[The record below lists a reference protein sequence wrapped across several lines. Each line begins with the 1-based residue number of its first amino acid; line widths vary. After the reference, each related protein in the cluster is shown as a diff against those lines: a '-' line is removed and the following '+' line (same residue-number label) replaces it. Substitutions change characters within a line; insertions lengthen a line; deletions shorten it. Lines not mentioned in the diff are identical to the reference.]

1 MTSKARIANALTEV
15 IDVVIVGSGF
25 GGLGMAI
32 KLKESGRQNFVV
44 LEKDKEVGG
53 TWRDNSYP
61 GSACDVQ
68 SHMYSF
74 SFAGKAN
81 WSKRYAPWHEIQ
93 QYILDTTDQYNLRP
107 HIRFGQEVIA
117 ANFDESAGLWTIRTA
132 IGDTFI
138 ARHWVLASGP
148 LHVPQYPN
156 IKGLDSFKGKVFHS
170 ARWQHDYD
178 LKGKNV
184 VSIGTGG
191 SAVQYAP
198 EIASEVKQLYV
209 FQRSPAWVI
218 PRDERLYSS
227 FSKKLF
233 GRFPMLRKLHR
244 ARLYWSNE
252 SRVWPIF
259 NPSVARVLQKLA
271 EAFIRFQVK
280 DKELARKLTPDYTFG
295 CKRILIS
302 NKYYPMFNRDNV
314 ELVTE
319 GILEVREN
327 SIVTKD
333 GVERPA
339 DCIILGTGFTV
350 DPRIYMKD
358 FELTGLG
365 GRTLNEDWKDGSE
378 AYYGTT
384 VSGYP
389 NMYQLVGP
397 NTALGHNSIIFM
409 IECQVQHILNCISLL
424 EEKGGDYIDVRAEV
438 QEKFNVRMQEKLKG
452 TVWESGC
459 QSWYQQADGKNF
471 TIWPA
476 STWRFWLETR
486 ELKPGAYEVLH
497 CKRSSL
503 EETTLHEPTNQS
515 K

>member
-1 MTSKARIANALTEV
+1 MTSQAALAGTSTSV
-15 IDVVIVGSGF
+15 VDVVIVGSGF

-32 KLKESGRQNFVV
+32 KLKESGNDNFVI
-44 LEKDKEVGG
+44 LEKDNEVGG

-61 GSACDVQ
+61 GCACDVQ

-74 SFAGKAN
+74 SFAGKPD
-81 WSKRYAPWHEIQ
+81 WSKRYAPWNEIQ
-93 QYILDTTDQYNLRP
+93 RYILDTTEQYDLRR
-107 HIRFGQEVIA
+107 HIRFGQEVTGA
-117 ANFDESAGLWTIRTA
+117 HFDDRTGQWTLDTA
-132 IGDTFI
+132 SGDQFI
-138 ARHWVLASGP
+138 TRHWVLASGP
-148 LHVPQYPN
+148 LHVPSYPK
-156 IKGLDSFKGKVFHS
+156 IKGLERFKGKVFHS
-170 ARWQHDYD
+170 ARWDHDYD
-178 LKGKNV
+178 LTGKRV

-191 SAVQYAP
+191 SAVQYVP
-198 EIASEVKQLYV
+198 EIAPQVDQLYV

-218 PRDERLYSS
+218 PRDERRYGTLR
-227 FSKKLF
+227 KQLF
-233 GRFPMLRKLHR
+233 KRFPALRKLHR

-259 NPSVARVLQKLA
+259 NPALARTLQKLA

-280 DKELARKLTPDYTFG
+280 DPDTARRLTPDYTLG

-302 NKYYPMFNRDNV
+302 NKYYPTFNRDNV
-314 ELVTE
+314 ELVTD
-319 GILEVREN
+319 GIAEIREH
-327 SIVTKD
+327 SIVTRD

-339 DCIILGTGFTV
+339 DCIILGTGFIV

-358 FELTGLG
+358 FSLTGLPG
-365 GRTLNEDWKDGSE
+365 HNLSEDWKDGAE

-409 IECQVQHILNCISLL
+409 IECQVQHILNCM
-424 EEKGGDYIDVRAEV
+424 EKLKQEGGDYIDVRPEIQHRFNERV
-438 QEKFNVRMQEKLKG
+438 QRKLKG
-452 TVWESGC
+452 TVWDSGC

-486 ELKPGAYEVLH
+486 KLDPDAYRVVH
-497 CKRSSL
+497 CQAADSPAAAK
-503 EETTLHEPTNQS
+503 TTERVS
-515 K
+515 A